1 MNGIPAVDVPLS
13 SKRIPLRNSAMQ
25 YTLDILDSIYYC
37 NDDSYRNEWRL
48 KYRRAMMNRFFS
60 LVGNP
65 SIFNAAGFDVV
76 VLAC

>member
-1 MNGIPAVDVPLS
+1 
-13 SKRIPLRNSAMQ
+13 MQ